1 MMKLL
6 IITVENELLILD
18 TDFGALADRLGN
30 ECVTTDNNAFLNDGL
45 AAED

>member
-18 TDFGALADRLGN
+18 TDFGALADGLGN
-30 ECVTTDNNAFLNDGL
+30 ECVTTDNNAFL
-45 AAED
+45 